1 MNRHGIH
8 VFLFNCLAYHRR
20 IGNAFVVNN
29 SPTLIRSRP
38 HGLICPSSQTIAG
51 RANRFRTPHDD
62 GHGYPL
68 CASSETTVEK
78 LHFLQQ
84 RLFPPIPMQEADDL
98 LSIKDHFR
106 PRFMA
111 REFLLG
117 AQYMIRL
124 WWLLM
129 VASLIARNVALT
141 LLPTLPD
148 VVSWAQLTDAAYRH
162 NVFYRLE
169 MSSKQH
175 FWQRFAQL
183 CRASKRPA
191 IILNGIQLVVA
202 PITEELAYRGLGHAV
217 GYAANW
223 AGLYAFAWICAQ
235 STLAG
240 AIWIGAGLL
249 SAMAEIMMVGVADAS
264 LIMNLVPT
272 IARSILFALILPAQL
287 GLLQT
292 AARNPPKRNSTNTA
306 SNHHNEEAITG
317 SSRISKLVHWND
329 LSDSET
335 LKEKEL
341 ETTIDRSLK
350 WTTRWFGSFWFGAA
364 HLPYG
369 QRGFNERLMLSS
381 AAQYSYLQKFM
392 GTLASSFIVES
403 RLVVHRRT
411 LWGAIG
417 AHVAF
422 NTLGVGFSSLQP
434 RNNLV
439 AYKLIYTKSPVK
451 TLSVISYV
459 GLVLFL
465 WQQLLNRVA
474 NALGRLEEHLA

>member
-1 MNRHGIH
+1 
-8 VFLFNCLAYHRR
+8 
-20 IGNAFVVNN
+20 
-29 SPTLIRSRP
+29 
-38 HGLICPSSQTIAG
+38 
-51 RANRFRTPHDD
+51 
-62 GHGYPL
+62 
-68 CASSETTVEK
+68 
-78 LHFLQQ
+78 
-84 RLFPPIPMQEADDL
+84 MQEADDL

-129 VASLIARNVALT
+129 VASLIARNIALT
-141 LLPTLPD
+141 LLPTLPN

-162 NVFYRLE
+162 NIFYRLE

-175 FWQRFAQL
+175 FWKQFAQS
-183 CRASKRPA
+183 CRASKPQG
-191 IILNGIQLVVA
+191 IILDGIQLVVA
-202 PITEELAYRGLGHAV
+202 PVTEELAYRGLGHAV

-240 AIWIGAGLL
+240 AIWICAGLL
-249 SAMAEIMMVGVADAS
+249 SAMAELMMVGVGDVS
-264 LIMNLVPT
+264 MTMNMVPT
-272 IARSILFALILPAQL
+272 IARSIMFALILPAQL

-292 AARNPPKRNSTNTA
+292 AARNQPKRNSTNTA
-306 SNHHNEEAITG
+306 SNHHNEEAVNG
-317 SSRISKLVHWND
+317 PSRISRLVRGND
-329 LSDSET
+329 SSDSET
-335 LKEKEL
+335 LENKEL
-341 ETTIDRSLK
+341 ETTIDRSLN
-350 WTTRWFGSFWFGAA
+350 WTTRWFGSFCFGAA

-369 QRGFNERLMLSS
+369 QQGLSERLTMSS
-381 AAQYSYLQKFM
+381 TAQYSYLQKFM
-392 GTLASSFIVES
+392 GTLASSFLVES

-422 NTLGVGFSSLQP
+422 NTIGVVFTSLHP

-439 AYKLIYTKSPVK
+439 AYKLFYTKSTVK

-459 GLVLFL
+459 GLVLFF

-474 NALGRLEEHLA
+474 NALGRLEEHLS